1 MNENIGNE
9 EKLLRQDLEPR
20 DRLQT
25 LLKSKQDSTYSLS
38 QYLLLPIWPLA
49 AFLFIGFLESYPFIV
64 QMLARI
70 VLILIIFVL
79 LIAYLL
85 TKKKDVLYMIIS
97 YIIVFPIL
105 VFLAY
110 FDQMVAL
117 LTLSVL
123 GFLPWIQIQR
133 RKYPFSSRKE
143 SKKNIQTNESHDKSS
158 IENIS

>member
-1 MNENIGNE
+1 MNENIGDE
-9 EKLLRQDLEPR
+9 EGLLGQDMEPR

-25 LLKSKQDSTYSLS
+25 LLQSKQDSTYSLS
-38 QYLLLPIWPLA
+38 QYLLLSIFPLA
-49 AFLFIGFLESYPFIV
+49 VFLFIGFEESYVFIG
-64 QMLARI
+64 QILARI
-70 VLILIIFVL
+70 VLILIIIVL
-79 LIAYLL
+79 LITYLL

-143 SKKNIQTNESHDKSS
+143 SKKNIQTNKSQDKSFL
-158 IENIS
+158 EK